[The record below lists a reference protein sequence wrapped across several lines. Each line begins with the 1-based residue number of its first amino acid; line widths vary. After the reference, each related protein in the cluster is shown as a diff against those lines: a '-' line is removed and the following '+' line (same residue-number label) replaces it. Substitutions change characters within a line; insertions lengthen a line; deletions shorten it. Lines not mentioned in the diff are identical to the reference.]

1 MKTTGAIK
9 NLVQGVS
16 TQNPKERLE
25 GQVWAMTNCIP
36 DPVEGAVK
44 RPGVKH
50 VQSIYTDLPSSTLGL
65 DMGFRAVST
74 ESGEFAVGTYDGR
87 VIIRDLATGAALPVV
102 QDPSTYGYFSGGIKA
117 NVNIGE
123 YTLLSGAAVPTA
135 TQQQL
140 SGIFSS
146 AYTSNAYSTSAAVNR
161 VVVVE
166 IRQGAYSGIY
176 AIKRSDSS
184 VLATYTVPNG
194 ATGTDSVNAQ
204 PAYIAGQLYTQL
216 QTAIGAA
223 IGSGYIRAVQQ
234 QGASIAIF
242 LSFSAID
249 EAAAMYA
256 DDGFYNTRMVMSD
269 RFAAVS
275 NTLPSVGVQGH
286 VIEIGKANRRTGNYF
301 LRFEH
306 TQGGSVSGTPSL
318 DTNKLRPGRWVE
330 TSQSYISTGYSS
342 GGILTESTLPSLLYV
357 YQGVAYV
364 GSGTYIAAQILA
376 ATSTVITPL
385 TWGKRTAG
393 SDESSPDP
401 FFVGSTISWMG
412 IFQDRLVILSKGA
425 VSMSR
430 TGDYLNFYRESVL
443 DDLATDPINLTSTF
457 DATDTLVGAALLD
470 KNLIVIGTKTH
481 YAIVGRTGI
490 TPTNGALLKTSSFE
504 SNPSVPPVSFGNLVY
519 FSSASDKNADILAI
533 QPSDTVDSTYA
544 YPVSSHVDGY
554 IPSDIASL
562 TASTKLN
569 ILFVLSSTGV
579 LYGYRTLFN
588 QGERVLSAWFDFKFP
603 SDMVLKCI
611 SVRNTRVRMLFSKAL
626 GTKYITTVGELDL
639 DRVGYTGTERHR
651 YLDFW
656 EDMTGVTESVRTGPI
671 GRGVYSGGDSI
682 LVDNTSDLAETG
694 TTVTSVPT
702 DEVNFKVA
710 AYGLDSTRSYMQGVP
725 YDVKFD
731 PTMPLPKTYD
741 GKISNTGKLVVGQM
755 RVNYTVAAQFT
766 VTVSDKYRSGEY
778 NHSARIVSAPDSLVG
793 EAYVREGFF
802 MFPVGSAESSAHV
815 SIQSYDHYPLV
826 LSSIDWTGQFF
837 KRGATM

>member
-1 MKTTGAIK
+1 MKTSGAIK

-25 GQVWAMTNCIP
+25 GQVWTMSNCIP
-36 DPVEGAVK
+36 DPIEGAVK
-44 RPGVKH
+44 RPAVKH
-50 VQSIYTDLPSSTLGL
+50 IASVYTDLPTASVGMDLE
-65 DMGFRAVST
+65 FRSIAM
-74 ESGEFAVGTYDGR
+74 EAGEYAVGTYDGR
-87 VIIRDLATGAALPVV
+87 VVLRDLTTGASVPVY
-102 QDPSTYGYFSGGIKA
+102 QDPASYAYFAGGIKA
-117 NVNIGE
+117 HSNIGE
-123 YTLLSGAAVPTA
+123 YTLLAGTAVPEV

-140 SGIFSS
+140 SGIFGT
-146 AYTSNAYSTSAAVNR
+146 AYTSNAYSTTAVVNR
-161 VVVVE
+161 VVLIE
-166 IRQGAYSGIY
+166 IRQGAYSGVY
-176 AIKRSDSS
+176 AIKRTDSTT
-184 VLATYTVPNG
+184 LASYTVPNG
-194 ATGTDSVNAQ
+194 SVATDADKVQ

-216 QTAIGAA
+216 QTAIGGV
-223 IGSGYIRAVQQ
+223 IGSGTIRAVQQ

-249 EAAAMYA
+249 EAAGMFA

-269 RFAAVS
+269 RFSTVS
-275 NTLPSVGVQGH
+275 NTLPSVGVEGH
-286 VIEIGKANRRTGNYF
+286 VMEIGKANSRSGNYF

-306 TQGGSVSGTPSL
+306 TQGGSDSSTPSL
-318 DTNKLRPGRWVE
+318 QTNKVRPGRWVE
-330 TSQSYISTGYSS
+330 TSQSYISTGYSA
-342 GGILTESTLPSLLYV
+342 GGILTEASMPSLLYV
-357 YQGVAYV
+357 YGGSAYV
-364 GSGTYIAAQILA
+364 GSGEFIAAQVLLN
-376 ATSTVITPL
+376 TSDVITPL
-385 TWGKRTAG
+385 TWGKREAG
-393 SDESSPDP
+393 NDSSSADP

-412 IFQDRLVILSKGA
+412 IFQDRLVVLSKGA

-504 SNPSVPPVSFGNLVY
+504 SNPNVPPVSFGNLVY
-519 FSSASDKNADILAI
+519 FSSASDTNADILAI

-554 IPSDIASL
+554 IPADIASL

-588 QGERVLSAWFDFKFP
+588 QGERVLSAWFDFTFP
-603 SDMVLKCI
+603 TDLVLKCI
-611 SVRNTRVRMLFSKAL
+611 SIRNTKVRMLFSKL
-626 GTKYITTVGELDL
+626 IGSKYITLIGELDL
-639 DRVGYTGTERHR
+639 DRVGYTGVNRHR

-656 EDMTGVTESVRTGPI
+656 EEIEAEGSTLELSNALA
-671 GRGVYSGGDSI
+671 RGAYSSDEVI
-682 LVDNTSDLAETG
+682 AVDTSTDLAETVG
-694 TTVTSVPT
+694 VKSGVHTDAVFSVTFY
-702 DEVNFKVA
+702 D
-710 AYGLDSTRSYMQGVP
+710 LDHTRTYMIGVP
-725 YDVKFD
+725 YLMKFE

-741 GKISNTGKLVVGQM
+741 GKITGVGKLVVGQM
-755 RVNYTVAAQFT
+755 KVNYTVGAQFD
-766 VTVSDKYRSGEY
+766 VVVSDKYRSNTY
-778 NHSARIVSAPDSLVG
+778 SHSARVVSAPDSVVG
-793 EAYVREGFF
+793 EAYVREGFC
-802 MFPVGSAESSAHV
+802 MFPVGSAESSARV
-815 SIQSYDHYPLV
+815 AIQTYDHYPLV